1 MRAGPSPQKTIV
13 QLGVPQDERYI
24 DADCRDQQHKREP
37 EQTDDVLDAVY
48 YVRGEQK
55 RRDSQDGGSA
65 DSKPVVL

>member
-1 MRAGPSPQKTIV
+1 
-13 QLGVPQDERYI
+13 VPQDECYI
-24 DADCRDQQHKREP
+24 DADRRDQQHKREP

>member
-1 MRAGPSPQKTIV
+1 MRAGPSPQETIV

-24 DADCRDQQHKREP
+24 DADRRDHEQKREP
-37 EQTDDVLDAVY
+37 EQTDDVLDAVC
-48 YVRGEQK
+48 YVGSEQK